1 MKLYEVESILKYYQY
16 HYKTTW
22 EQTRL
27 ISYIL
32 AQVNTK
38 KKLKST
44 DIIKFDWDNAI
55 NDNITKQQ
63 MSESDIQLF
72 RNKAKQIISKNLF
85 Q

>member
-1 MKLYEVESILKYYQY
+1 MKIYEVESILKHYQY
-16 HYKTTW
+16 HSKTSW
-22 EQTRL
+22 EQIRL

-44 DIIKFDWDNAI
+44 DIIKFNWDNAI

-72 RNKAKQIISKNLF
+72 RNKAKQIINKNLF

>member
-1 MKLYEVESILKYYQY
+1 MKIYEVESILKHYQY
-16 HYKTTW
+16 HFKTSW

-44 DIIKFDWDNAI
+44 DIINFEWDNNS

-72 RNKAKQIISKNLF
+72 RDKAKQIISKNLF

>member
-1 MKLYEVESILKYYQY
+1 MKIYEVESILKHYEF

-32 AQVNTK
+32 AQVNSK
-38 KKLKST
+38 KKMKST

-72 RNKAKQIISKNLF
+72 RDKAKQIISKNLF